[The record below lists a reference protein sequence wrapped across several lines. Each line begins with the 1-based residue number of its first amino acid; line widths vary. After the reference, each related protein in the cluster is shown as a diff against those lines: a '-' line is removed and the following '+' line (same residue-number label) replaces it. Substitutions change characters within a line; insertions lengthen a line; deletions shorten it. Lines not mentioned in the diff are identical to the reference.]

1 MKRFSHPGTVQ
12 TYGFSPGEQSKTV
25 SRNVSER
32 GLEHAGPPVCA
43 CVRMWTHT
51 CMDPHVVLVIGG
63 AGEGAAAAGLGAVVR
78 PLARVRP
85 DVNFADVGR
94 GEGAAAAFHWALEGL
109 LP

>member
-1 MKRFSHPGTVQ
+1 MQ
-12 TYGFSPGEQSKTV
+12 TYGFSPGEQGETV
-25 SRNVSER
+25 SGNVLDR
-32 GLEHAGPPVCA
+32 PHRCT
-43 CVRMWTHT
+43 CVGVAVWTHT

-78 PLARVRP
+78 PLPRVRP

>member
-1 MKRFSHPGTVQ
+1 
-12 TYGFSPGEQSKTV
+12 
-25 SRNVSER
+25 
-32 GLEHAGPPVCA
+32 
-43 CVRMWTHT
+43 
-51 CMDPHVVLVIGG
+51 MDPHVVLVIGG

-78 PLARVRP
+78 PLPRVRP